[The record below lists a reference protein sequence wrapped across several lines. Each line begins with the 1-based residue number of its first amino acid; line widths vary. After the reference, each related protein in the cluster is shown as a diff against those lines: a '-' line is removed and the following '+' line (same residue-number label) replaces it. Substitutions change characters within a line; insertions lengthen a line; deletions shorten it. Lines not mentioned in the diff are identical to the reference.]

1 MLQRFILF
9 GLIAIAQPCWAIAVY
24 NDTLIIDGE
33 VIYIEEKSLGGADSL
48 IHVKQTDFK
57 KSRDQIPWAMEC
69 VGFGSNVKTSW
80 SYSPDEKFF
89 SLQKFIG
96 KKQNNLGYG
105 ARFSIFTQLHK
116 HVHVGLGLDYYQF
129 NAQLYSVN
137 PFNAENSIA
146 FFLGDNQ
153 EVNQVVQVEIQP
165 GAYETDTLQLITT
178 LNQCQIQQ
186 WAIPLHFRF
195 YVNAYSQRQNWRA
208 FGQISPTIYFQRHSV
223 DSPVIQS
230 FLNENGQFLNAVI
243 QNKTDVL
250 GSIQIKL
257 GLERRLSKQLQCHAG
272 IAFQFPPLATQHA
285 GNSRAS
291 FNTRS
296 VDFGLRW
303 SIGKWKD

>member
-9 GLIAIAQPCWAIAVY
+9 GLIVIAQPCWAIAVL

-33 VIYIEEKSLGGADSL
+33 VIYIEEKSRSGADSL
-48 IHVKQTDFK
+48 IHAKQTDYK
-57 KSRDQIPWAMEC
+57 KSRDPMPWAMEC
-69 VGFGSNVKTSW
+69 VGFGSNVKSNW
-80 SYSPDEKFF
+80 SYTPDENFF
-89 SLQKFIG
+89 SLQKFT
-96 KKQNNLGYG
+96 KEKQNSFGFG
-105 ARFSIFTQLHK
+105 ARLSFFTQLHK

-137 PFNAENSIA
+137 PNGAENSLA
-146 FFLGDNQ
+146 FFLSDNQ

-165 GAYETDTLQLITT
+165 GAYETDTVQLNTT
-178 LNQCQIQQ
+178 LNQWQIQQ

-223 DSPVIQS
+223 EAPRIQS

-257 GLERRLSKQLQCHAG
+257 GLERRLSKQLHCHAG
-272 IAFQFPPLATQHA
+272 MNFQFPPLASEHA
-285 GNSRAS
+285 GNTRAT

-296 VDFGLRW
+296 IDFGLRW